1 MSGTAYSS
9 SARKESYDWTEGSE
23 KLELQ
28 KIWNKKI
35 DKITV
40 IYPKLQ

>member
-1 MSGTAYSS
+1 MSGTADGS
-9 SARKESYDWTEGSE
+9 SARKESYDWIEVGE

-28 KIWNKKI
+28 KIWNGKI
-35 DKITV
+35 DKLTV